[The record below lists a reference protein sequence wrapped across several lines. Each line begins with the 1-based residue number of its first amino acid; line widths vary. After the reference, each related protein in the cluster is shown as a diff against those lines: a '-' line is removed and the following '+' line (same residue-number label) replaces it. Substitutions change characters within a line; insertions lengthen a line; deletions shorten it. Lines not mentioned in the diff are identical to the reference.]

1 MPSFVMNGM
10 PITARP
16 VIEIATVTPA
26 KITARPAVDDAYAAA
41 SCGGIPSCNAC
52 RKRVTMNRV

>member
-26 KITARPAVDDAYAAA
+26 KITARPAVAEA
-41 SCGGIPSCNAC
+41 
-52 RKRVTMNRV
+52 

>member
-16 VIEIATVTPA
+16 VIEIATVIPA
-26 KITARPAVDDAYAAA
+26 KITARPAVAEAYAAA
-41 SCGGIPSCNAC
+41 SRGGMPSWSAC
-52 RKRVTMNRV
+52 LKRVTMNSV

>member
-1 MPSFVMNGM
+1 MPSLVTNGM

-26 KITARPAVDDAYAAA
+26 KITARPAVADA
-41 SCGGIPSCNAC
+41 
-52 RKRVTMNRV
+52 